1 MHLSAKPYPSLP
13 TNLSYTPFMQCCRT
27 SSRIKEY
34 KILSGIHREREK
46 KKECFCFFF
55 FLNSE
60 QPIHLVVICLYSL
73 YSMFP
78 AKKKPRDY
86 LFFMFPVPPAYP
98 SSFFF
103 LCYHH
108 LINIVPA
115 ERAFQDFHPI
125 NRILALQNTLIILAG
140 LLIHANMKHCL
151 HFLQMFRF

>member
-46 KKECFCFFF
+46 KKKCFFFFF